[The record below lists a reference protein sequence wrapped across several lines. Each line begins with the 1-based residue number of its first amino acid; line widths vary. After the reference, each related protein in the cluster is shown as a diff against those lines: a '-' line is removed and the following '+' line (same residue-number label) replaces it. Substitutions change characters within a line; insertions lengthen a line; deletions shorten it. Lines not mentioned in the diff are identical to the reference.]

1 LVRIQRNFLW
11 GGGSNDT
18 KICWVKWE
26 QICLPT
32 DKGGLGVKNLELFN
46 IALLSKW
53 KWRFLSESDAIWS
66 DLLRFRYG
74 HLPSAVLG
82 DGNMLQHTKA
92 SIWWKDVINRDNDS
106 DANWFGYN
114 IGCRIGNGKDIGFWN
129 FKWNGNQLFKD
140 LFPTLY
146 EKEVH
151 KEVMVADRLI
161 SNATVSSWEWNWNGP
176 LTEIEE
182 QQLATLKDSLV
193 GISLQQHCSDRWRWI
208 PDQRG
213 IFSVKSCYS
222 MLLEQRQVDDGD
234 SDRLKVMK
242 KLWRN
247 DAPSKVLIFA
257 WRLLLDRLPTRQALH
272 RRGILANPNDLKCAF
287 CTHHLEEVSHLFFHC
302 PFIKG
307 VWEAVS
313 NWIGKS
319 IPSDI
324 AGSDHFIRFGKLFQ
338 HQNKGRLKHLIWLTT
353 TWCIWNLRN
362 QVIFNRAS
370 PDATTLFD
378 DIQFYSWLWFSR
390 RLTPDSCI
398 IFSTWSRD
406 PMSYILS
413 S

>member
-1 LVRIQRNFLW
+1 
-11 GGGSNDT
+11 
-18 KICWVKWE
+18 
-26 QICLPT
+26 
-32 DKGGLGVKNLELFN
+32 
-46 IALLSKW
+46 
-53 KWRFLSESDAIWS
+53 
-66 DLLRFRYG
+66 
-74 HLPSAVLG
+74 
-82 DGNMLQHTKA
+82 
-92 SIWWKDVINRDNDS
+92 
-106 DANWFGYN
+106 
-114 IGCRIGNGKDIGFWN
+114 
-129 FKWNGNQLFKD
+129 
-140 LFPTLY
+140 
-146 EKEVH
+146 
-151 KEVMVADRLI
+151 MVADRLI
-161 SNATVSSWEWNWNGP
+161 SNATVASWEWNWNGP

-182 QQLATLKDSLV
+182 QQLATLKDTLV

-362 QVIFNRAS
+362 QVIFNGAS

-390 RLTPDSCI
+390 RLTPDSCF

-406 PMSYILS
+406 PMSSILS